1 MVVFSKT
8 TSRSKRLGQ
17 DGDKWL
23 EDQDGPDHI
32 KLEPG
37 TNPVMH
43 GGRKNLT
50 VDWKRQG
57 DSKKTFGSVFFVVI
71 IIRTRGAD
79 QGGNKSGSGSEI
91 RKDRAK
97 RFGVCNE
104 HIKSVPILKTPIIE
118 EEVMV
123 LDANT
128 ADKSFNG
135 RRETDQYNPLEELR
149 KSKKR
154 SLLYRIY
161 NLSPNES
168 RFP

>member
-1 MVVFSKT
+1 M
-8 TSRSKRLGQ
+8 
-17 DGDKWL
+17 
-23 EDQDGPDHI
+23 
-32 KLEPG
+32 
-37 TNPVMH
+37 
-43 GGRKNLT
+43 
-50 VDWKRQG
+50 
-57 DSKKTFGSVFFVVI
+57 
-71 IIRTRGAD
+71 
-79 QGGNKSGSGSEI
+79 
-91 RKDRAK
+91 
-97 RFGVCNE
+97 
-104 HIKSVPILKTPIIE
+104 KTPIIE